1 MVTVKSSFS
10 GLGAA
15 AVAVVV
21 LTGCSKFQGGE
32 DEMAWARAALE
43 RNPRIEVVAADQDS
57 KSFTVRL
64 KDTGD
69 LQVVR
74 VDQLMAGPAAS
85 GPASGQT
92 AAAGASQTA
101 ASGQAGSGAAEQT
114 ASNQAPPSGSS
125 APAGGTATTSADTSA
140 NSDSAAA
147 RPASGAERAASSGP
161 QGASPGDQGAT
172 AGDQAAAAPR
182 VKAASSASPGEVL
195 ASGPGFTIKTAN
207 TPPTHRA
214 AVVPGSGS
222 TAKVERH
229 HDPIVCQGDRL
240 LHIDNRNLEFDG
252 DAVRAE
258 DGCEIHITNSR
269 ISAKGVGI
277 SARKASV
284 HIDNS
289 QIEGDGGSVDAEQG
303 AQVFAAS
310 STFKGLRRRLDD
322 AVFHDLGGNVWN

>member
-1 MVTVKSSFS
+1 MVTVKSGFRV
-10 GLGAA
+10 LGTA
-15 AVAVVV
+15 AVA
-21 LTGCSKFQGGE
+21 LAALAGCSKFQGGE
-32 DEMAWARAALE
+32 DEMAWARSALE
-43 RNPRIEVVAADQDS
+43 RNTRLEVVAADQDS
-57 KSFTVRL
+57 KTFTVRL

-69 LQVVR
+69 LQVIR
-74 VDQLMAGPAAS
+74 VDQLIAGPAAAT
-85 GPASGQT
+85 GPVASQ
-92 AAAGASQTA
+92 AAAPAVA
-101 ASGQAGSGAAEQT
+101 APAAAPEQPSSAPAAETET
-114 ASNQAPPSGSS
+114 ASNQA
-125 APAGGTATTSADTSA
+125 
-140 NSDSAAA
+140 SAA
-147 RPASGAERAASSGP
+147 PSASGGEQAATS
-161 QGASPGDQGAT
+161 
-172 AGDQAAAAPR
+172 GDQAAAAMPR

-195 ASGPGFTIKTAN
+195 ASGPGFTIKSAN
-207 TPPTHRA
+207 SPSAHRA

-222 TAKVERH
+222 TASVERH

-252 DAVRAE
+252 DAVSAE

-289 QIEGDGGSVDAEQG
+289 QIEGEGGSVDAEQG